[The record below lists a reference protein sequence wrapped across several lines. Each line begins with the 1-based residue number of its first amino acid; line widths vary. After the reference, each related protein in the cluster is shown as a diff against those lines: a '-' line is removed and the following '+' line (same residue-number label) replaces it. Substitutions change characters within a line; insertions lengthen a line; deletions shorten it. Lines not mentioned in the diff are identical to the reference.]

1 MSNTIYSF
9 IRHAESKKNL
19 KDITGGE
26 GEQLTEI
33 GLKQVNELINKIKKY
48 SYFGDYQLCS
58 SDIIQAKETASLLGD
73 ALNIKNTVIH
83 ELNPASMGV
92 INGLSSKQIREMY
105 PELCNQ
111 LEKWKNKEI
120 EAVELNIPGMEKPKD
135 FYKRVVSYIN
145 NNDNGKWNI
154 IICTRSLMVL
164 IYNLTHNHLPIKGG
178 DYKHQDIAHCDM
190 ISFVRTSKNSYT
202 IIKSMTSKE
211 LI

>member
-1 MSNTIYSF
+1 MSNTIYTF

-19 KDITGGE
+19 KDITGGA

-33 GLKQVNELINKIKKY
+33 GHKQVNELIIRIKKY
-48 SYFGDYQLCS
+48 HYCGEYRLYS
-58 SDIIQAKETASLLGD
+58 SDIIQATETASLLGD
-73 ALNIKNTVIH
+73 ALNIKNVVTY

-92 INGLSSKQIREMY
+92 INGLSSKQISEMY

-111 LEKWKNKEI
+111 LEKWKNKEL

-135 FYKRVVSYIN
+135 FYKRVISYIDK
-145 NNDNGKWNI
+145 NDNGKWNI

-178 DYKHQDIAHCDM
+178 GYKHQDIAHCDM
-190 ISFVRTSKNSYT
+190 ISFVRNSDNCYT
-202 IIKSMTSKE
+202 IIESMTSKE